1 MRYQRVCCR
10 AITLKIY
17 TLNFMYNI
25 CKFCGASSTTNDKC
39 SNCGAPIEKLDEGP
53 ALYENS
59 KIRTAIEKHY
69 EEASRRG
76 FVIRSGRNETI
87 ITTIYIDDI
96 KAFEIR
102 SSSGSI
108 GRYSLFSSHQNLTI
122 AITNISKR
130 KSVLLPGQ
138 TKCFGDDKY
147 GLVATISELL
157 AEMDLNLSDSRIR
170 VDSYVTN
177 NLRVIPIS
185 IILTIVA
192 VAVLSID
199 KDEYYY
205 AAPFFLMSF
214 YMLFAPLHTHRGD
227 RHYRLELTTKFLS
240 TICLGIISL
249 ILFNKYEL
257 FFCYLDGQLNLDYV
271 HELDY
276 YEEICFGGVVI
287 CVYLLVSGIYS
298 LIQTYIILRK
308 KEFKYCT
315 LLLIPIIVIT
325 VLITSKCSNPIL
337 LLISMGLMIVQ
348 TLLISKANKHCERL
362 V

>member
-1 MRYQRVCCR
+1 
-10 AITLKIY
+10 
-17 TLNFMYNI
+17 MYNI

-87 ITTIYIDDI
+87 ITTIYIDNI

-102 SSSGSI
+102 SSNGSI

-192 VAVLSID
+192 VAVLIIEQY
-199 KDEYYY
+199 EYCY

-249 ILFNKYEL
+249 ILCNKSMHFFYYLDRPMDYYEL
-257 FFCYLDGQLNLDYV
+257 D
-271 HELDY
+271 
-276 YEEICFGGVVI
+276 YEEICFGGVGI